1 MSPGESFFKI
11 KWKGLKK
18 KKIKTT
24 ETRSTLVSVK
34 KYDNCVSPM
43 HDRDNNNSN
52 NKV

>member
-1 MSPGESFFKI
+1 MSPEGESFFKI

-18 KKIKTT
+18 KKTT

-34 KYDNCVSPM
+34 KHDNYVSPM